1 MYTTI
6 KHCIPKTNQ
15 TKTSKS
21 PNLITYFSFD
31 SSLFTYPPSPL
42 PFFTGWPP
50 FDAFN
55 ANQKNNMHYFFF
67 EHRGRCLGG
76 IGQTDDWLTR
86 RQTVW
91 HRQWVRATNLEEK
104 ANERDSRVP
113 LRVLTFLDLNF
124 FPMVWFGRHSS
135 SSSYCPHWRCPPSR
149 LVFFIVYSRFILFLA
164 TGFFYARI
172 FYLLALLHNKANKR
186 MQALCIIHACRSRHH
201 ALRSHAKYPNLM
213 AKVFVKSKRT

>member
-42 PFFTGWPP
+42 PFFTKTSWLVCWPP

-67 EHRGRCLGG
+67 EHRGRCMGG

-91 HRQWVRATNLEEK
+91 HRQWVSATNLEEK
-104 ANERDSRVP
+104 ANEREIVEYHSEFWRSTIW
-113 LRVLTFLDLNF
+113 TFSL
-124 FPMVWFGRHSS
+124 WFGLAVVRH
-135 SSSYCPHWRCPPSR
+135 HHHIVLIDVARR

-164 TGFFYARI
+164 TGFLYARV

-186 MQALCIIHACRSRHH
+186 MQALCIIHALRSRHH
-201 ALRSHAKYPNLM
+201 TLRSHAK
-213 AKVFVKSKRT
+213 